1 MKKMKLILML
11 LVVTFAVVY
20 CQPKPDN
27 TFQKPMYFPYGISV
41 GPDTTV
47 HKVWPTGTGSMVYPG
62 TGIPVSTGTAWG
74 TSIVNNSP
82 AWNTAVTEAHTAFL
96 WGNHAGLYRPV
107 TWKPNYLTDILGLP
121 TLFSGSY
128 LDLKDKPA
136 ELELDVAISQLKG
149 IDFPVLTQTEI
160 NALPVPV
167 KKGKVVI
174 NSTANVMQW
183 FDGTT
188 WKIFPTTN

>member
-1 MKKMKLILML
+1 MKKMKLTLVL
-11 LVVTFAVVY
+11 LIVTFAVAF
-20 CQPKPDN
+20 CQPDKVFKEQITVEKGIKFGDGTIQLTAPTNGVADWNTMINKPSVFNPDLTKTN
-27 TFQKPMYFPYGISV
+27 PLYKSIAWVPSWNDVTGKPVF
-41 GPDTTV
+41 
-47 HKVWPTGTGSMVYPG
+47 
-62 TGIPVSTGTAWG
+62 
-74 TSIVNNSP
+74 SIV
-82 AWNTAVTEAHTAFL
+82 AT
-96 WGNHAGLYRPV
+96 
-107 TWKPNYLTDILGLP
+107 
-121 TLFSGSY
+121 SGSY